1 MDMFCWLLL
10 TGLLLQASK
19 VRASDGIDV
28 FGAEGKSVTF
38 HLQKMTE
45 GVLTWSFRG
54 ETILVIKLGAS
65 PELVYSDKSFTSRVA
80 FPNNGST
87 LTISQLRRSDAGTY
101 LAKNNDVKVNFTLH
115 VYRELPEPT
124 VSCTGWNCSAE
135 RCFYTL
141 RCAVDYPGDSS
152 FFWSYN
158 ERPESKGSELVV
170 ERLRLGDLD
179 PPLYTC
185 TAWNP
190 VSSRNTTVLPSAL
203 CAGTSS
209 SRLTVI
215 VVGLMIGLLV
225 LLAII
230 FITVKLKGCRSHNL
244 NVPAAR
250 RAGAA
255 AENMTVYAE
264 VGDVDQVHT
273 RNCHRAQKGDPKKS
287 PASGEKSSKTIY
299 VTISEMA
306 KTDDEKMSSRAPG
319 CLEQEKS
326 LYSTVEE
333 LHPTAQPW
341 NAHVLLPATGEPSPS
356 WTQGDE
362 HHGNAVLN
370 WDKSSD
376 CVLPSG

>member
-203 CAGTSS
+203 CAESTARIPAAGTSS

-230 FITVKLKGCRSHNL
+230 FITVKLKG
-244 NVPAAR
+244 
-250 RAGAA
+250 AA

-264 VGDVDQVHT
+264 VGDVDQ
-273 RNCHRAQKGDPKKS
+273 
-287 PASGEKSSKTIY
+287 
-299 VTISEMA
+299 
-306 KTDDEKMSSRAPG
+306 TDDEKMSSRAPG